1 MIRARASFVA
11 AVGFVCAA
19 AAGPARAEDA
29 ACSKVTAE
37 VLKVPGLALTG
48 SKLQDAAD
56 GLPRHCILS
65 GKVNERT
72 GVDGRAY
79 AIQFE
84 IRLPETW
91 NGRFLH
97 QVNGGNDGV
106 VVPALGDKA
115 DGLVSGGITP
125 LARGFAVLSSDSGH
139 SGNDPA
145 NKPRGLAAGSAFGL
159 DPQARRD
166 YGYAADITLAPIAKA
181 IISAHYGKAPDYSY
195 IAGCSNGGRHTMV
208 AAERMPDRY
217 DGFLVGNPGFNL
229 PRAAVQHAW
238 DVQALTRA
246 DADIRKSI
254 TREDAKLISS
264 KVTEICDGLDG
275 ARDGLTANLK
285 VCQKTFSF
293 DDLRC
298 ASGESKACLP
308 AAKVDALKAIFAG
321 PHNSKG
327 EPLYSDWPVDAG
339 VGTGNWRA
347 WKVES
352 PVAPWNNL
360 PIIATMGGAS
370 LNYIFSTPPVEVEG
384 APDKLVE
391 KLQAYDFD
399 KDAPKIY
406 AKDGPFTESAMDFM
420 TPPAVDDP
428 TLPAFQSGARKML
441 IYHGQADPV
450 FSINDTIRWYEKLNA
465 NVQGKADSFVRLF
478 ALPGETHCG
487 GGVTLEKFDALDALM
502 DWVEKGK
509 APETI
514 TASVNAAN
522 KELPSTWS
530 AQRTRPLCPWPKFAK
545 YVSGDIEQAS
555 SFACAAE

>member
-1 MIRARASFVA
+1 M
-11 AVGFVCAA
+11 
-19 AAGPARAEDA
+19 
-29 ACSKVTAE
+29 
-37 VLKVPGLALTG
+37 PGLTLTG
-48 SKLQDAAD
+48 SKLQEAGD

-72 GVDGRAY
+72 GLDGHAY

-84 IRLPETW
+84 IRLPESW

-106 VVPALGDKA
+106 VLPALGDKA
-115 DGLVSGGITP
+115 DGLVSGGVTP

-166 YGYAADITLAPIAKA
+166 YGYAADMTLAPIAKA
-181 IISAHYGKAPDYSY
+181 IIAAHYGKKPDYSY

-208 AAERMPDRY
+208 AAERMPEQY

-238 DVQALTRA
+238 DVQALTKA

-264 KVTEICDGLDG
+264 KIIEACDGLDG

-285 VCQKTFSF
+285 ACQKTFSF
-293 DDLRC
+293 DSLRC
-298 ASGESKACLP
+298 VAGSTEACLP
-308 AAKVDALKAIFAG
+308 SAKVDALKKVFAG
-321 PHNSKG
+321 PQNSKG
-327 EPLYSDWPVDAG
+327 EALYSDWPVDGG

-384 APDKLVE
+384 SPDKLVE
-391 KLQAYDFD
+391 KLQSYDFD
-399 KDAPKIY
+399 KDAPKIF
-406 AKDGPFTESAMDFM
+406 AKEGPFTESAMEFM
-420 TPPAVDDP
+420 APPAVDNP
-428 TLPAFQSGARKML
+428 TLPAFQGGARKML

-450 FSINDTIRWYEKLNA
+450 FSVNDTIRWYEKLNA
-465 NVQGKADSFVRLF
+465 NVAGKADGFARLF

-487 GGVTLEKFDALDALM
+487 GGVTLEKFDALGALM

-509 APETI
+509 APEAI
-514 TASVNAAN
+514 TASVSAAN
-522 KELPSTWS
+522 KELPAGWS
-530 AQRTRPLCPWPKFAK
+530 PQRTRPLCPWPKFAK
-545 YVSGDIEQAS
+545 YTGGDVEQAS
-555 SFACAAE
+555 SFTCATE

>member
-1 MIRARASFVA
+1 MIRTGALVLAGLSLVGA
-11 AVGFVCAA
+11 ATT
-19 AAGPARAEDA
+19 ARAEEGG
-29 ACSKVTAE
+29 CSKVTAE
-37 VLKVPGLALTG
+37 ALNMPGLTLTG
-48 SKLQDAAD
+48 SKLQEAGD

-72 GVDGRAY
+72 GLDGHAY

-84 IRLPETW
+84 IRLPESW

-106 VVPALGDKA
+106 VLPALGDKA
-115 DGLVSGGITP
+115 DGLVSGGVTP
-125 LARGFAVLSSDSGH
+125 LARGF
-139 SGNDPA
+139 A

-166 YGYAADITLAPIAKA
+166 YGYAADVTLAPIAKA
-181 IISAHYGKAPDYSY
+181 IIAAHYGKKPDYSY

-208 AAERMPDRY
+208 AAERMPEQY

-238 DVQALTRA
+238 DVQALTKA

-264 KVTEICDGLDG
+264 KIIEACDGLDG

-285 VCQKTFSF
+285 ACQKTFSF
-293 DDLRC
+293 DSLRC
-298 ASGESKACLP
+298 ATGSTEACLP
-308 AAKVDALKAIFAG
+308 SAKVDALKKVFAG
-321 PHNSKG
+321 PQNSKG
-327 EPLYSDWPVDAG
+327 EALYSDWPVDGG

-384 APDKLVE
+384 SPDKLVE
-391 KLQAYDFD
+391 KLQSYDFD

-406 AKDGPFTESAMDFM
+406 AKEGPFTESAMEFM
-420 TPPAVDDP
+420 APPAVDNP
-428 TLPAFQSGARKML
+428 TLPAFQGGARKML

-450 FSINDTIRWYEKLNA
+450 FSVNDTIRWYEKLNA
-465 NVQGKADSFVRLF
+465 NVAGKADGFARLF

-487 GGVTLEKFDALDALM
+487 GGVTLEKFDALGALM

-509 APETI
+509 APEAI

-522 KELPSTWS
+522 KELPSGWS
-530 AQRTRPLCPWPKFAK
+530 PQRTRPLCPWPKFAK
-545 YVSGDIEQAS
+545 YTGGEVEQAS
-555 SFACAAE
+555 SFTCAAE